1 MVVKSTLK
9 LSIAVIEIDDPGKPV
24 AEKRLSNFEREIG
37 ATLPIEYRQF
47 LLNFNGGSPAPDN
60 VDIEGMPESPTDVQ
74 EFFGIGASDES
85 SDLSWNKETFSDRI
99 PTQMLPIACDSGG
112 NLFCLS
118 LANEDSGKVIYVDLQ
133 FIGEQKQQVSFYEV
147 AENFN
152 AFLDKIREE
161 EKP

>member
-1 MVVKSTLK
+1 MVDSRQQERIMK
-9 LSIAVIEIDDPGKPV
+9 IEIDDPGKPV
-24 AEKRLSNFEREIG
+24 AEKHLSNFERKIG

-47 LLNFNGGSPAPDN
+47 LLKFNGGLPSPDS

-74 EFFGIGASDES
+74 EFFGIGASAES

-99 PTQMLPIACDSGG
+99 PAQMLPIACDSGG

-133 FIGEQKQQVSFYEV
+133 FIGEHKQQVTFYEV

-152 AFLDKIREE
+152 AFLDKIKEE
-161 EKP
+161 E